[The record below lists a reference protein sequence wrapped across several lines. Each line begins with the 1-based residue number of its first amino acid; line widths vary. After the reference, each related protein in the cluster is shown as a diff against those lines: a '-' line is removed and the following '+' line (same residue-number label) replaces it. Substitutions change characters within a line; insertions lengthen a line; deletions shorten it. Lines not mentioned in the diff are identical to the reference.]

1 MIRSNGPLVEI
12 QGDNEGE
19 AISSQGGFASSY
31 KSGSMRSLLDTEV
44 NRERGREGREGG
56 RGGRGDHQNL
66 KLAPWDK
73 SSKLAQISVG
83 GRDQKSGGKLR
94 SHRRPFHP
102 DYCFLYHRLQKFQP

>member
-44 NRERGREGREGG
+44 NRERE
-56 RGGRGDHQNL
+56 GGRGDHQNL

-102 DYCFLYHRLQKFQP
+102 RLLLSPYIIVSKSFSLK

>member
-1 MIRSNGPLVEI
+1 VIRSNGPLVEI

-56 RGGRGDHQNL
+56 RGEREGGEGGEIIRISNWLPGTKVQSWP
-66 KLAPWDK
+66 KLAWVEGTRK
-73 SSKLAQISVG
+73 AAANYAHIGVL
-83 GRDQKSGGKLR
+83 
-94 SHRRPFHP
+94 FTT
-102 DYCFLYHRLQKFQP
+102 

>member
-44 NRERGREGREGG
+44 NREREGGRWREGR
-56 RGGRGDHQNL
+56 
-66 KLAPWDK
+66 
-73 SSKLAQISVG
+73 SSESQTGSLG
-83 GRDQKSGGKLR
+83 
-94 SHRRPFHP
+94 
-102 DYCFLYHRLQKFQP
+102 QKFKVGPN